1 MLDCFAEEVTI
12 SWILLAVFMIQ
23 WALLTCSFV
32 WKLACVITYDLREL
46 MFRYMFRFYMAVSI
60 FFLLFFNNQI
70 KVSIRVSEYNWSCMA
85 FFGGTSVSPFFCFVK
100 KKRGDSYVSVAYGSF
115 IWWRWARWDA
125 GDDLWFSKLHLQE
138 TQCSNIY
145 WRLEMSYYGSRMALH
160 NFPAT
165 IGCGRVLID
174 LPQEDFVVV

>member
-12 SWILLAVFMIQ
+12 SWILVAVFMIQ

-60 FFLLFFNNQI
+60 FSSSFFLNQI
-70 KVSIRVSEYNWSCMA
+70 QVPIHVSEYNWSLHG
-85 FFGGTSVSPFFCFVK
+85 FLGKTSVSRFFLK
-100 KKRGDSYVSVAYGSF
+100 DPYVSVAYGSF